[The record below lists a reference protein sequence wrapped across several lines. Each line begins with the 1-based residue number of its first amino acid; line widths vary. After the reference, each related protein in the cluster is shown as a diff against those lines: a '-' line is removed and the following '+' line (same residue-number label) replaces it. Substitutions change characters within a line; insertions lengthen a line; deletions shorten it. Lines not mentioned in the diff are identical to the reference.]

1 MTTTEGQRKGAEA
14 NRKAAMVR
22 DKSILARIDNGWTY
36 ADIAKELD
44 IAVDSV
50 RTVVYR
56 ARQRAGIRVRPYR
69 DPLD

>member
-1 MTTTEGQRKGAEA
+1 MTEQTGQQKGADA

-56 ARQRAGIRVRPYR
+56 ARQRAGIRVRPYSHE
-69 DPLD
+69 

>member
-1 MTTTEGQRKGAEA
+1 MTTEGQRKGAEA
-14 NRKAAMVR
+14 NRAAAMVR

-56 ARQRAGIRVRPYR
+56 ARQRAGIRVRPYVKGE
-69 DPLD
+69 

>member
-1 MTTTEGQRKGAEA
+1 MAAHEGQRLGAA
-14 NRKAAMVR
+14 VNREKALVR
-22 DKSILARIDNGWTY
+22 DRSILARIDSGWTY

-56 ARQRAGIRVRPYR
+56 ARQRAGIHVRPYR
-69 DPLD
+69 AP